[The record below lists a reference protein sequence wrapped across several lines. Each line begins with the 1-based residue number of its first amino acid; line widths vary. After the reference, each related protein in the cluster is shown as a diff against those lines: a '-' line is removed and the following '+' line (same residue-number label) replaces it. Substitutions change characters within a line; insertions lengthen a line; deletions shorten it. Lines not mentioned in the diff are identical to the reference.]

1 MSTSEQRKCARI
13 PARLQ
18 LFSPR
23 SQKCQRPPTALP
35 RVRLLPALVI
45 LTQMAFGFAG
55 AVVAQTPKA
64 AKAAPPPVYVVH
76 ISVDGLRPAFLQQLI
91 SAGQAPNFAKLKAE
105 GAWTFNARTDYD
117 ITVTLPNHVSM
128 LTGRPIYNKYGLS
141 NSGHRWT
148 LNSTPPAGTTLHSN
162 AGYYVASAFDVAHDN
177 GYSTGLYASKDKF
190 VLFRD
195 SYNAANGAL
204 DVTGVDNG
212 RNKIDVYVN
221 NDQNSTAMFS
231 TFLTNMSAAPT
242 NYTFV
247 HFTDPD
253 TAGHASGWGS
263 AAYLATITNID
274 AKLGQLFGLI
284 AGSSLLAGNT
294 TIILGADHGGVGN
307 DHSNAT
313 LWENYVIEM
322 MLWGQNVPAN
332 TDLYTLNGTL
342 TTNPGATGRPD
353 YALGS
358 GQPIRN
364 GDGGNCALRR
374 LGLTATIPGSSI
386 NNLVNACQVVT
397 LPTTPTPTP
406 VPPTATPTPTP
417 VPPTAT
423 PTPTPVPSTATPTPT
438 PVPSTATSTPTPV
451 LLTATPTPTPVLP
464 TATPTNTPV
473 PPTATPTNTPVPPT
487 ATPTN
492 TPVPPTPTPTPIP
505 TGLPPG
511 WTAIAIGSPGL
522 AGSTVF
528 AGSTWTISGG
538 GTDIWGTSDK
548 FRYTYQT
555 ASGDMTIIARVTSV
569 QNTNEWAK
577 AGVMFRNGTAA
588 NAKFAMVIARPD
600 GQVAFQWRTSTGGS
614 ANWTGT
620 LAGGTARPKWVKLTR
635 SGNVF
640 RAYYST
646 ATSTPSSWTQVGNG
660 VTVTMATPKVG
671 LAVTSHN
678 NGVVC
683 AATFTDVSVSGGVLS
698 KVFPDSLAP
707 LLWDSGN

>member
-1 MSTSEQRKCARI
+1 MATSEPRMSARSFARI
-13 PARLQ
+13 E

-23 SQKCQRPPTALP
+23 PLDYRRPSRTAP
-35 RVRLLPALVI
+35 RLRFLPAFVI
-45 LTQMAFGFAG
+45 LTQIALGFAG
-55 AVVAQTPKA
+55 GVVAQAPKTA
-64 AKAAPPPVYVVH
+64 GALTPPVYVVH
-76 ISVDGLRPAFLQQLI
+76 ISVDGLRPEYLQQLLT
-91 SAGQAPNFAKLKAE
+91 AGQAPNFARLKAE

-128 LTGRPIYNKYGLS
+128 LTGRPINNKYGIT

-148 LNSTPPAGTTLHSN
+148 LNSTPPPGATLHTN

-177 GYSTGLYASKDKF
+177 GYSTALYASKDKF

-195 SYNAANGAL
+195 SYNATNGAL
-204 DVTGVDNG
+204 DVTGANNG
-212 RNKIDVYVN
+212 RQKIDVYVN

-231 TFLTNMSAAPT
+231 TFLTNMTASPT
-242 NYTFV
+242 NYTFL

-253 TAGHASGWGS
+253 TAGHAGGWGS
-263 AAYLATITNID
+263 AAYMATLTNID

-284 AGSSLLAGNT
+284 AGSPLMAGNT
-294 TIILGADHGGVGN
+294 TIILGADHGGVAY

-322 MLWGQNVPAN
+322 MLWGPSIPAN

-397 LPTTPTPTP
+397 LPATPTP
-406 VPPTATPTPTP
+406 VPPTATPSNTP

-423 PTPTPVPSTATPTPT
+423 PVPPTVTPSN
-438 PVPSTATSTPTPV
+438 
-451 LLTATPTPTPVLP
+451 TPVLP
-464 TATPTNTPV
+464 TATPTSTPV
-473 PPTATPTNTPVPPT
+473 PPTATPTNTSIL
-487 ATPTN
+487 
-492 TPVPPTPTPTPIP
+492 PTPTPTPLP
-505 TGLPPG
+505 TGLPSG
-511 WTAIAIGSPGL
+511 WTAVAIGSPGL

-528 AGSTWTISGG
+528 DGSTWTISGG

-548 FRYTYQT
+548 FRYTYRT
-555 ASGDMTIIARVTSV
+555 ASGDTTIIARVTSV

-614 ANWTGT
+614 ASWTGT
-620 LAGGTARPKWVKLTR
+620 LAGGTAKPKWVKLTR

-646 ATSTPSSWTQVGNG
+646 ATGTPTSWTQVGNG

-678 NGVVC
+678 NSVVC
-683 AATFTDVSVSGGVLS
+683 AATFTNVSVSGGVMS
-698 KVFPDSLAP
+698 KTFPDVPAP

>member
-55 AVVAQTPKA
+55 AVLAQTPKA

-76 ISVDGLRPAFLQQLI
+76 ISVDGLRPEFLQQLI

-148 LNSTPPAGTTLHSN
+148 LNSTPPAGTTLHTN

-177 GYSTGLYASKDKF
+177 GYSTALYASKDKF

-195 SYNAANGAL
+195 SYNATNGAL
-204 DVTGVDNG
+204 DVTGVNNG
-212 RNKIDVYVN
+212 RQKIDVYVN

-231 TFLTNMSAAPT
+231 TFLTNMSAGPT

-284 AGSSLLAGNT
+284 AGNPLLAGNT

-322 MLWGQNVPAN
+322 MLWGPSIPAN
-332 TDLYTLNGTL
+332 TDLYSLNGAA

-364 GDGGNCALRR
+364 GDGGTRGVCRTTYSKLH
-374 LGLTATIPGSSI
+374 PGPFS
-386 NNLVNACQVVT
+386 
-397 LPTTPTPTP
+397 
-406 VPPTATPTPTP
+406 
-417 VPPTAT
+417 
-423 PTPTPVPSTATPTPT
+423 
-438 PVPSTATSTPTPV
+438 
-451 LLTATPTPTPVLP
+451 
-464 TATPTNTPV
+464 
-473 PPTATPTNTPVPPT
+473 
-487 ATPTN
+487 
-492 TPVPPTPTPTPIP
+492 
-505 TGLPPG
+505 
-511 WTAIAIGSPGL
+511 
-522 AGSTVF
+522 
-528 AGSTWTISGG
+528 
-538 GTDIWGTSDK
+538 
-548 FRYTYQT
+548 
-555 ASGDMTIIARVTSV
+555 
-569 QNTNEWAK
+569 
-577 AGVMFRNGTAA
+577 
-588 NAKFAMVIARPD
+588 
-600 GQVAFQWRTSTGGS
+600 
-614 ANWTGT
+614 
-620 LAGGTARPKWVKLTR
+620 
-635 SGNVF
+635 
-640 RAYYST
+640 
-646 ATSTPSSWTQVGNG
+646 
-660 VTVTMATPKVG
+660 
-671 LAVTSHN
+671 
-678 NGVVC
+678 
-683 AATFTDVSVSGGVLS
+683 
-698 KVFPDSLAP
+698 
-707 LLWDSGN
+707 

>member
-1 MSTSEQRKCARI
+1 MATSEPRMSARSFARI
-13 PARLQ
+13 E

-23 SQKCQRPPTALP
+23 PLDYRRPSRTAP
-35 RVRLLPALVI
+35 RLRFLPAFVI
-45 LTQMAFGFAG
+45 LTQIALGFAG
-55 AVVAQTPKA
+55 GVVAQAPKTA
-64 AKAAPPPVYVVH
+64 GALTPPVYVVH
-76 ISVDGLRPAFLQQLI
+76 ISVDGLRPEYLQQMLT
-91 SAGQAPNFAKLKAE
+91 AGQAPNFARLKAE

-128 LTGRPIYNKYGLS
+128 LTGRPINNKYGIT

-148 LNSTPPAGTTLHSN
+148 LNSTPPPGATLHTN

-177 GYSTGLYASKDKF
+177 GYSTALYASKDKF

-195 SYNAANGAL
+195 SYNATNGAL
-204 DVTGVDNG
+204 DVTGANNG
-212 RNKIDVYVN
+212 RQKIDVYVN

-231 TFLTNMSAAPT
+231 TFLTNMTASPT
-242 NYTFV
+242 NYTFL

-253 TAGHASGWGS
+253 TAGHAGGWGS
-263 AAYLATITNID
+263 AAYMATLTNID

-284 AGSSLLAGNT
+284 AGSPLMAGNT
-294 TIILGADHGGVGN
+294 TIILGADHGGVAY

-322 MLWGQNVPAN
+322 MLWGPSIPAN

-397 LPTTPTPTP
+397 LPATPTP
-406 VPPTATPTPTP
+406 VPPTATPSNTPIPPTATP
-417 VPPTAT
+417 VPPTVT
-423 PTPTPVPSTATPTPT
+423 PSN
-438 PVPSTATSTPTPV
+438 
-451 LLTATPTPTPVLP
+451 TPVLP
-464 TATPTNTPV
+464 TATPTSTPV
-473 PPTATPTNTPVPPT
+473 PPTATPTNTSIL
-487 ATPTN
+487 
-492 TPVPPTPTPTPIP
+492 PTPTPTPLP
-505 TGLPPG
+505 TGLPSG
-511 WTAIAIGSPGL
+511 WTAVAIGSPGL

-528 AGSTWTISGG
+528 DGSTWTISGG

-548 FRYTYQT
+548 FRYTYRT
-555 ASGDMTIIARVTSV
+555 ASGDTTIIARVTSV

-614 ANWTGT
+614 ASWTGT
-620 LAGGTARPKWVKLTR
+620 LAGGTAKPKWVKLTR

-646 ATSTPSSWTQVGNG
+646 ATGTPTSWTQVGNG

-678 NGVVC
+678 NSVVC
-683 AATFTDVSVSGGVLS
+683 AATFTNVSVSGGVMS
-698 KVFPDSLAP
+698 KTFPDVPAP

>member
-1 MSTSEQRKCARI
+1 MATSEPRMSARSFARI
-13 PARLQ
+13 E

-23 SQKCQRPPTALP
+23 PLDYRRPSRTAP
-35 RVRLLPALVI
+35 RLRFLPAFVI
-45 LTQMAFGFAG
+45 LTQIALGFAG
-55 AVVAQTPKA
+55 GVVAQAPKTA
-64 AKAAPPPVYVVH
+64 GALTPPVYVVH
-76 ISVDGLRPAFLQQLI
+76 ISVDGLRPEYLQQLLT
-91 SAGQAPNFAKLKAE
+91 AGQAPNFARLKAE

-128 LTGRPIYNKYGLS
+128 LTGRPINNKYGIT

-148 LNSTPPAGTTLHSN
+148 LNSTPPPGATLHTN

-177 GYSTGLYASKDKF
+177 GYSTALYASKDKF

-195 SYNAANGAL
+195 SYNATNGAL
-204 DVTGVDNG
+204 DVTGANNG
-212 RNKIDVYVN
+212 RQKIDVYVN

-231 TFLTNMSAAPT
+231 TFLTNMTASPT
-242 NYTFV
+242 NYTFL

-253 TAGHASGWGS
+253 TAGHAGGWGS
-263 AAYLATITNID
+263 AAYMATLTNID

-284 AGSSLLAGNT
+284 AGSPLMAGNT
-294 TIILGADHGGVGN
+294 TIILGADHGGVAY

-322 MLWGQNVPAN
+322 MLWGPSIPAN

-397 LPTTPTPTP
+397 LPATPTP
-406 VPPTATPTPTP
+406 VPPTATPSNTPIPPTATP

-423 PTPTPVPSTATPTPT
+423 PSNTPVPPTATPVPPTATPSNTPVLPTAT
-438 PVPSTATSTPTPV
+438 PVPP
-451 LLTATPTPTPVLP
+451 TATPSNTPVLP
-464 TATPTNTPV
+464 TATPTSTPV
-473 PPTATPTNTPVPPT
+473 PPTATPTNTSIL
-487 ATPTN
+487 
-492 TPVPPTPTPTPIP
+492 PTPTPTPLP
-505 TGLPPG
+505 TGLPSG
-511 WTAIAIGSPGL
+511 WTAVAIGSPGL

-528 AGSTWTISGG
+528 DGSTWTISGG

-614 ANWTGT
+614 ASWTGT
-620 LAGGTARPKWVKLTR
+620 LAGGTAKPKWVKLTR

-646 ATSTPSSWTQVGNG
+646 ATGTPTSWTQVGNG

-678 NGVVC
+678 NSVVC
-683 AATFTDVSVSGGVLS
+683 AATFTNVSVSGGVMS
-698 KVFPDSLAP
+698 KTFPDVPAP